1 MGHGSVVA
9 RPRSQAERTMRD
21 RTSTAGPA
29 VCGWL
34 QRGILAYRCTFGTF
48 AASAGPPIS
57 EILCLLWGH
66 SGLPGGLT
74 PEARRATT
82 PKKPVGSFSSAANWR
97 RALVERAKL
106 KQKRG
111 GGARRRRF
119 VVACQS
125 AACCVTCDAKPQ
137 PTNRK
142 SVVITEKRLERVKS
156 VGVFSQL
163 ASL

>member
-1 MGHGSVVA
+1 MYI
-9 RPRSQAERTMRD
+9 QRTLQSSRFA
-21 RTSTAGPA
+21 TYPLATLLSAGPA

-66 SGLPGGLT
+66 SGLPWGLN
-74 PEARRATT
+74 PEPRRATT

-156 VGVFSQL
+156 VGGISQL
-163 ASL
+163 GEF

>member
-34 QRGILAYRCTFGTF
+34 QRGIFANLGTFCTF
-48 AASAGPPIS
+48 AASAGRFPRS
-57 EILCLLWGH
+57 FACFGGH
-66 SGLPGGLT
+66 SGLPWGLN
-74 PEARRATT
+74 PEPRRATN

>member
-1 MGHGSVVA
+1 L
-9 RPRSQAERTMRD
+9 P
-21 RTSTAGPA
+21 
-29 VCGWL
+29 
-34 QRGILAYRCTFGTF
+34 
-48 AASAGPPIS
+48 
-57 EILCLLWGH
+57 WG
-66 SGLPGGLT
+66 LN
-74 PEARRATT
+74 PEPRRART

-119 VVACQS
+119 VVECQS
-125 AACCVTCDAKPQ
+125 LACCVTCDAKPQ

-156 VGVFSQL
+156 VGGIPQL
-163 ASL
+163 GEF